1 MNQVSYLVLN
11 MAFYAIG
18 AMMLEINIF
27 SSIMIASFV
36 GVIGLGVICAIPDF
50 KECKKIIK
58 EIRE

>member
-1 MNQVSYLVLN
+1 

-18 AMMLEINIF
+18 VMMLEINIF

-50 KECKKIIK
+50 KECKHILRD
-58 EIRE
+58 IRN

>member
-18 AMMLEINIF
+18 VMMLEINIF

-36 GVIGLGVICAIPDF
+36 GVIGLGVIWAIPDF
-50 KECKKIIK
+50 KECKHILRD
-58 EIRE
+58 IRN

>member
-1 MNQVSYLVLN
+1 MWTFDKL
-11 MAFYAIG
+11 I
-18 AMMLEINIF
+18 EINAY
-27 SSIMIASFV
+27 SIIMLASFV